1 MVYNKVILV
10 IDDEEEMLSL
20 LDITLRREGFVVIK
34 SRNAASALHLIRSLT
49 PSLFIVDLMMPGM
62 NGFQLCEEIRS
73 FTTTSRTPI
82 IILSARADYE
92 AREQALNAGANL
104 YLHKSAFPTG
114 LIHEVC
120 NLLDNGK
127 PASYSAD

>member
-10 IDDEEEMLSL
+10 IDDEDEMLSL
-20 LDITLRREGFVVIK
+20 LDITLRHEGFVVIK

-73 FTTTSRTPI
+73 IATTARIPI

-104 YLHKSAFPTG
+104 YVHKSAFPNG
-114 LIHEVC
+114 LISEVC
-120 NLLDNGK
+120 KLLNNGNR
-127 PASYSAD
+127 ANYSAD